1 MSELVYL
8 DGALYH
14 SEDMSDEFLAHYGVK
29 GMKWGRRKLRE
40 KNNKAWD
47 RHERELNRAGLVYDN
62 QVAKLK
68 NLKGYGKIDRKTY
81 KQQKNKA
88 LEKLA
93 SRENEI
99 TRKYVETVKK
109 NKMERK
115 NAIRANKQAFRA
127 DVKKRRSEP
136 GKQYRKLINADYNAA
151 RANGASR
158 TQALLNTYTGN
169 ISRELIYNR

>member
-14 SEDMSDEFLAHYGVK
+14 SEDMSDDFLAHYGVK

-47 RHERELNRAGLVYDN
+47 RHEREINRAGMAYDN

-68 NLKGYGKIDRKTY
+68 VLKGYGKIDRKTY
-81 KQQKNKA
+81 KSQKNKA

-99 TRKYVETVKK
+99 TSKYVEAVKK

-115 NAIRANKQAFRA
+115 NAIRANKQALKA
-127 DVKKRRSEP
+127 DAKKRSSES
-136 GKQYRKLINADYNAA
+136 GKQYRKLLSNHYNAA

-158 TQALLNTYTGN
+158 TQAWVNTHTGN
-169 ISRELIYNR
+169 MSREMIYNR

>member
-1 MSELVYL
+1 MSDLVYV

-14 SEDMSDEFLAHYGVK
+14 SEDMSDAFLAHYGVK

-40 KNNKAWD
+40 KNKKAWD
-47 RHERELNRAGLVYDN
+47 RYAEAANRAADSYAG
-62 QVAKLK
+62 QVSRAKMLK
-68 NLKGYGKIDRKTY
+68 KSGRIDRQMYERK
-81 KQQKNKA
+81 KNEA
-88 LEKLA
+88 FDRFS
-93 SRENEI
+93 SRESAAANGY
-99 TRKYVETVKK
+99 RETVKK

-127 DVKKRRSEP
+127 DVKKRRGEP
-136 GKQYRKLINADYNAA
+136 GKQYRWLINSDYNAA

-158 TQALLNTYTGN
+158 TKSLLNAYTGN